1 MHSTAHQPKRRL
13 VADERRTQLLEFGQ
27 EFFAHNGFDA
37 VSMSALADRAGVSK
51 GLLYHYFGDRRGFF
65 LATVSYTMDSIL
77 QHLER
82 PRDDEQDPLKIML
95 LNLTDY
101 FLQTRHFYIMSMQMG
116 DPEVRAEID
125 RVKDAIIENIGRDRG
140 LSDLSPL
147 GVVALRGWMA
157 FSEAAITEWLT
168 EQTISQTMLI
178 DLLIS
183 QLAHIR
189 RITFNLPG

>member
-1 MHSTAHQPKRRL
+1 MRSRL
-13 VADERRTQLLEFGQ
+13 GPDERRTQLLKFGQ
-27 EFFAHNGFDA
+27 EFFAHHGFDS

-77 QHLER
+77 QHLEW
-82 PRDDEQDPLKIML
+82 PRDDEQDPLKVML

-125 RVKDAIIENIGRDRG
+125 RVKDAIIVNVGRDRG

-147 GVVALRGWMA
+147 GDIALRGWMA
-157 FSEAAITEWLT
+157 FTESAITEWLT
-168 EQTISQTMLI
+168 EQAISQTMLI
-178 DLLIS
+178 DFLLS
-183 QLAHIR
+183 QLEHILSTLR
-189 RITFNLPG
+189 AYE